1 MARSAARRAR
11 LLLSLLPQ
19 LRRGRTVR
27 IADLSAALGVP
38 SAEVASLLH
47 DLVFCGVPPFSPDA
61 LIDLDIQ
68 ADTVTVVSE
77 PPALSRPIRLTR
89 AELGAL
95 LAALETAGV
104 QASDPLVRK
113 LADAAAGAGSVE
125 LLTHTLRARPD
136 VGCAEVYATL
146 ADAIETA
153 RKVRLTYQPV
163 GTDASTDRV
172 VHPHALVNRAG
183 VWYLTGHCELA
194 GADRTFRLDRIRYAE
209 PLDDSFSPPTE
220 PTTGVVPD
228 LDRLPVA
235 TLRVPPG
242 YSIENRDWPGA
253 VCEPQPDG
261 SLLVSVPYAST
272 RWIAR
277 EVCSALGAVEAL
289 GPAEVRDAVRS
300 YAERLLAEP
309 TV

>member
-1 MARSAARRAR
+1 MARPAAQRAR
-11 LLLSLLPQ
+11 LLLSLLPW

-27 IADLSAALGVP
+27 ISDLSAALGVP
-38 SAEVASLLH
+38 PAEVTGLLH

-113 LADAAAGAGSVE
+113 LADAAAGSGSIE
-125 LLTHTLRARPD
+125 HLANTLRARPD

-153 RKVRLTYQPV
+153 RKVRVSYQPA
-163 GTDASTDRV
+163 GRDASTDRV
-172 VHPHALVNRAG
+172 VRPYGLVNRAG
-183 VWYLTGHCELA
+183 VWYLTAYCELA
-194 GADRTFRLDRIRYAE
+194 CADRTFRLDRIRSVE
-209 PLDDSFSPPTE
+209 PLDEPFSPPAE
-220 PTTGVVPD
+220 PATDVVPD
-228 LDRLPVA
+228 LDRLPIA
-235 TLRVPPG
+235 TLRIAAG
-242 YSIENRDWPGA
+242 YSVENRDWPGA
-253 VCEPQPDG
+253 VFDPQPDG
-261 SLLVSVPYAST
+261 SLLVSIPYAST
-272 RWIAR
+272 RWVAR
-277 EVCSALGAVEAL
+277 EVCSALGAIEAL
-289 GPAEVRDAVRS
+289 DPAEVRDAVRS
-300 YAERLLAEP
+300 YAQRLLAEP
-309 TV
+309 AV